1 MSKPVKTLIVS
12 PHIDDDVLGCYS
24 FLQPG
29 TVVCYMGVE
38 DRAYVSANERIEE
51 LKIVSHTKGFSW
63 QIFENCVNKYEVTAL
78 IPILE
83 EQINKNKP
91 VRVFIPHYSYNQDH
105 QAVYNAAMIAL
116 RPHDQ
121 NWFVNQVFVY
131 EQPHTVLWPVKSFT
145 PNYFI
150 KIDVEDK
157 IRTYKLYKSQVRKH
171 RSPEI
176 IRTIASLRGSQCNL
190 AYAEAYSCIRF
201 VSS

>member
-1 MSKPVKTLIVS
+1 
-12 PHIDDDVLGCYS
+12 
-24 FLQPG
+24 
-29 TVVCYMGVE
+29 
-38 DRAYVSANERIEE
+38 
-51 LKIVSHTKGFSW
+51 
-63 QIFENCVNKYEVTAL
+63 
-78 IPILE
+78 
-83 EQINKNKP
+83 
-91 VRVFIPHYSYNQDH
+91 
-105 QAVYNAAMIAL
+105 MIAL

-190 AYAEAYSCIRF
+190 AYAKLIVVSVCILIRNYGRF
-201 VSS
+201 FIVLLFSGEGFSKAAN